1 MKMRKVILF
10 MHVSLDGLVQGA
22 NDWDIN
28 WIAFDEELEIYSKD
42 TLYTVDTVLWGRG
55 THLGMQQYWTSVP
68 SNPEASQHD
77 IEHAQWID
85 KTTKIVFST
94 TLENADWNNSRLV
107 KENIAEEIT
116 NLKQQPGKDII
127 ILGSPKFA
135 HSLMQLGL
143 IDEYRINVNPIVLG
157 DGLPLFK
164 DLKDRIKL
172 KLIENKTLN
181 SGVICLVY
189 QMEKINS

>member
-1 MKMRKVILF
+1 MRKVILF

-28 WIAFDEELEIYSKD
+28 WIAYDEELEKYAKD
-42 TLYTVDTVLWGRG
+42 NLSTVDTVLWGRG

-68 SNPEASQHD
+68 SNPEASQGD
-77 IEHAQWID
+77 IEHAKWID

-94 TLENADWNNSRLV
+94 TLENTDWNNSRLV

-157 DGLPLFK
+157 DGLALFK
-164 DLKDRIKL
+164 DLNDRIKL

-189 QMEKINS
+189 QLEKNNS